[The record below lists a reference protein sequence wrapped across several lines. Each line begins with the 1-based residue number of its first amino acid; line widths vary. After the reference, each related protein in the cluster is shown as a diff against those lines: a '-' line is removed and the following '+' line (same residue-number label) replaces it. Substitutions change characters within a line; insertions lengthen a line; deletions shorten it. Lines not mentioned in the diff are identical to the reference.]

1 MSEWRAKT
9 AVLCCAVQA
18 YHYLS
23 SIAVKEGKVF
33 ALFVRSPSK
42 VRDSIGITKECK
54 KEPSA
59 S

>member
-1 MSEWRAKT
+1 M
-9 AVLCCAVQA
+9 LCAVQA

-42 VRDSIGITKECK
+42 VRAACAALGEGSTMGCL
-54 KEPSA
+54 PG
-59 S
+59 

>member
-1 MSEWRAKT
+1 VLRCGVLWR
-9 AVLCCAVQA
+9 AVQA

-42 VRDSIGITKECK
+42 VRAAAATAT
-54 KEPSA
+54 PSF